1 MFAMQK
7 TKENRQKKKQ
17 QKEEKN
23 ADPNK
28 PKKPASSFIL
38 FRWLTLKY
46 LSVYLART
54 PGYRKSFVYLAS
66 ASQIWLVIYAYYVI
80 LLMQQRDKEELNGR
94 EARN

>member
-38 FRWLTLKY
+38 FRWLT
-46 LSVYLART
+46 
-54 PGYRKSFVYLAS
+54 FVYLAS

-80 LLMQQRDKEELNGR
+80 LLNAAKRQGR
-94 EARN
+94 T